1 MTLMNV
7 LVDFARTGRIGPLEC
22 GMPLTEAEELLGPG
36 RPHPAIRMKGPDI
49 DGYPYAWGGL
59 KLTVTRRTV
68 SGLAI
73 ELWGST
79 AHLPTLVLPDS
90 ESYEATMDREQF
102 VTALDTAGCA
112 HYVNDRLTFGSQSSI
127 LTRPADVCAVFG
139 LPGRDD
145 HVPHRDRHYLHV
157 MHRHTD

>member
-1 MTLMNV
+1 VTLMTV

-22 GMPLTEAEELLGPG
+22 GMPLAEAEELLGPG
-36 RPHPAIRMKGPDI
+36 HPHPAIRLMGPDI

-59 KLTVTRRTV
+59 KLTVTRRAV

-73 ELWGST
+73 ELWSPT
-79 AHLPTLVLPDS
+79 VRLPALVLPDS
-90 ESYEATMDREQF
+90 ESYEATVDREQL
-102 VTALDTAGCA
+102 VTALDRAGCA

-127 LTRPADVCAVFG
+127 VTRPGDVCAVFG

-145 HVPHRDRHYLHV
+145 QVPHRDRHYLHV
-157 MHRHTD
+157 IHKHTD